1 MNAKLTIFW
10 THRSALPYSKLL
22 TFIRCSLAFLLQST
36 PLTSF
41 GTRNS
46 VANFSVSVSAA
57 SNARKHFRTG
67 SKNTSVYYSVDT
79 AQRLIFDI
87 YHSWA
92 IYIIIY
98 KASLPARADLPDSAD
113 TLVESDGVGEVDAEV
128 ATLVAIITSWLP
140 CWGAKYIGAV
150 VATVFPPVRD
160 EDEIDSPPGGF
171 IGTRGGPP
179 EATRTTYQNKY
190 TTL

>member
-1 MNAKLTIFW
+1 MNPKLTIFW

-67 SKNTSVYYSVDT
+67 SKNTPVYYFVNT
-79 AQRLIFDI
+79 AERLLLLLS
-87 YHSWA
+87 YLYSS
-92 IYIIIY
+92 IIIY
-98 KASLPARADLPDSAD
+98 EASLPARADLPDSAD

-128 ATLVAIITSWLP
+128 ATLVAIITS
-140 CWGAKYIGAV
+140 
-150 VATVFPPVRD
+150 
-160 EDEIDSPPGGF
+160 
-171 IGTRGGPP
+171 
-179 EATRTTYQNKY
+179 
-190 TTL
+190 